1 MRDLSGRLGGA
12 LQRHRIFDE
21 TYALDLDPHAVAS
34 LEKYGRLHHRSH
46 PARRAG
52 ENQVTGFQR
61 HRTAEMGD
69 LVEYIENHVLSI
81 GVLPNLAVDRT
92 SQLKTVRVAEF
103 VGGDDPGADRCMG
116 IERLAQDP
124 LRSVQ
129 LPVPHGGVVAS
140 AKAEHYDATT

>member
-1 MRDLSGRLGGA
+1 MRDLSGRLRGA

-21 TYALDLDPHAVAS
+21 PYALDLDPRAVAS

-69 LVEYIENHVLSI
+69 LVEYIENHMLSI

-92 SQLKTVRVAEF
+92 SQLKTVRIAEF
-103 VGGDDPGADRCMG
+103 AGGDEPGAARRTG
-116 IERLAQDP
+116 IERLPQAP
-124 LRSVQ
+124 LPSAQ
-129 LPVPHGGVVAS
+129 LPLPHGGGV
-140 AKAEHYDATT
+140 